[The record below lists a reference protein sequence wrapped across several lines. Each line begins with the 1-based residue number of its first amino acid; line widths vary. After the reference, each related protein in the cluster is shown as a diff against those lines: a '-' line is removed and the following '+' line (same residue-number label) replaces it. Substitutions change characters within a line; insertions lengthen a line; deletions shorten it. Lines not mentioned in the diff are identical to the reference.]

1 MNQSSDRNWALAGIV
16 IGAMLL
22 FSPSLSKINFEQGI
36 APIVVPEKTKYDS
49 LLVVVLEEDARHRDV
64 AASDVFNSAEFWQGL
79 EARNVQWRWIE
90 KENIQREPVYQQYF
104 DRNKLPLP
112 AVMVLNPQM
121 DMIENFALPPTASEI
136 DAKIK
141 ERLK

>member
-16 IGAMLL
+16 IGAILL
-22 FSPSLSKINFEQGI
+22 FGPSLSKINFEQGI

-79 EARNVQWRWIE
+79 EARNVKWRWIE